1 MKTCKSKV
9 GQIAIWSD
17 FVKPKKNMATGA
29 INYLQSNTKLEGYS
43 QRYIGLYVAH
53 NNDIYIGVALNKNEE
68 KKPDHPNWFR
78 FIIENRI
85 FNMLTNKGNVDPESR
100 GSTMVPMNYKD
111 LLTKDYYAY
120 SVLYGP
126 LDPEYVEMAI
136 NTNHLQRQKDVDH
149 KLRQFTEA
157 SREATE

>member
-1 MKTCKSKV
+1 MRTVKSKV

-17 FVKPKKNMATGA
+17 FVKPKKNMSTGN

-43 QRYIGLYVAH
+43 QRYVGLYVAH
-53 NNDIYIGVALNKNEE
+53 NNDIYVAVALNRNEE

-85 FNMLTNKGNVDPESR
+85 SNMLDNKGNVDPEAR
-100 GSTMVPMNYKD
+100 GSTMVPMHYKD
-111 LLTKDYYAY
+111 LVVKDYYAY
-120 SVLYGP
+120 CTLYGP
-126 LDPEYVEMAI
+126 LDPEYLDMAI
-136 NTNHLQRQKDVDH
+136 TANKPPREREIEN

-157 SREATE
+157 SNEAAE